1 MLQKPVYF
9 NAMRVALPIKAIY
22 ARLGFRKGMT
32 AIRDAEKRRVEA
44 SIEEAAGIIHLRG
57 AACVLGLVAVEKD
70 GVELQDGT
78 VFSSS
83 ALARMLSGCDQV
95 LLMGASAGQDIMNA
109 ISSAT
114 RSDDLSRAVV
124 LDAVASEMT
133 DSGLDWIMDYMNQEL
148 TRKARR
154 LTRARFSAG
163 YGDFLLDNQKA
174 MYRILGL
181 DAIGVSI
188 TSSSILTPEKSVT
201 AVAGVVPVKQH
212 TQVER

>member
-1 MLQKPVYF
+1 MLQGPVYF
-9 NAMRVALPIKAIY
+9 NAMRVELPIKAIY

-32 AIRDAEKRRVEA
+32 AIRDAEKSRVEA
-44 SIEEAAGIIHLRG
+44 SIEDAVGIVQLRG
-57 AACVLGLVAVEKD
+57 AACVLGLMAVGKD

-95 LLMGASAGQDIMNA
+95 LLMAASAGQDIMDA

-114 RSDDLSRAVV
+114 RSDNLSRAVV
-124 LDAVASEMT
+124 LDAVASELT

-163 YGDFLLDNQKA
+163 YGDFLLENQKA
-174 MYRILGL
+174 MHRILGL

-188 TSSSILTPEKSVT
+188 TNSSILIPEKSVT
-201 AVAGVVPVKQH
+201 AVAGVVPAKQH
-212 TQVER
+212 MRVKR